1 MNKQIKIDIV
11 GIQPDALNVLQDKY
25 TNVNVSYND
34 DTSIMQLQVSKS
46 LHEDFIINALD
57 EILSNFNSYKNYE
70 LSPRWF
76 FDENNAMIKSPG
88 KSYILTKK
96 EVMFLKML
104 ISNDKIITYT
114 EMIRRLWKN
123 SEEVSLNAMRLFT
136 KNLKKKLPPNILRNF
151 HNTGYKLIL

>member
-1 MNKQIKIDIV
+1 
-11 GIQPDALNVLQDKY
+11 
-25 TNVNVSYND
+25 
-34 DTSIMQLQVSKS
+34 
-46 LHEDFIINALD
+46 
-57 EILSNFNSYKNYE
+57 
-70 LSPRWF
+70 
-76 FDENNAMIKSPG
+76 
-88 KSYILTKK
+88 
-96 EVMFLKML
+96 ML